1 MEEIVT
7 VQDRKRKKFPVT
19 KMIVY
24 AVLVLYSIFLFAP
37 ILTILVSS
45 FIPGDELARAEW
57 YVWGVSTIESADH
70 VGIVTYVACATF
82 INKKHTHKQNIIFF
96 FITFSS
102 IIFLHVYAL
111 KSNSFFIS
119 RF

>member
-45 FIPGDELARAEW
+45 FIPGDELARAAW
-57 YVWGVSTIESADH
+57 
-70 VGIVTYVACATF
+70 
-82 INKKHTHKQNIIFF
+82 
-96 FITFSS
+96 
-102 IIFLHVYAL
+102 
-111 KSNSFFIS
+111 
-119 RF
+119 